1 MAASDPYCLVCE
13 QKDVVKPAVIWCN
26 ICEGLCDE
34 CSFVHK
40 FIKGCLSPL
49 HNTISADDRKKL
61 PTFITEIKQI
71 CEDHSEPF
79 VLYCAIHDE
88 PCCSQCSAQKHSTCS
103 GFRSLEIMTK
113 NAAES
118 ASLTDIENGIDRL
131 SKNCDIV
138 RSNRETAL
146 TKYQEEVNTLKSS
159 LKSLRGHMIKV
170 FDQMEIDMIDK
181 VEKIGKPYTEEIESI
196 TSVMTNLSLRLRDM
210 RNALTTMQSFGTSYQ
225 IFAGTRK
232 LRTELDKEERIL
244 EALLIDGKILRQK
257 DITFKFDFASLP
269 ALVKK
274 AVDFE
279 TEETNCTL
287 QLLGNQS
294 IQTQLVRQN
303 IYTIED
309 IKFNKVN
316 SFDLSNPES
325 ERFVVGCAF
334 LHERGFAF
342 TDWSDNKEV
351 VICTEGGVVVRTFQ
365 QRDKPYG
372 ISRYSQHSIAITIPN
387 LKESILI
394 DLETAEEKGKIA
406 FKKRCWGVTSNG
418 TQRYIRAY
426 ECGIQCVDDNGKSLK
441 SLPVEGFV
449 THVAY
454 SNGKLYYTQHDPN
467 LVKCCTIDGDAVWQ
481 LSTDG
486 EPYGITVGKHGF
498 VIVALKT
505 SNKVIVISPNGIS
518 TKDVTSSFDGYS
530 SPYAVDYDLDR
541 DKLLVAKDNTGV
553 FEVYDV
559 SFE

>member
-1 MAASDPYCLVCE
+1 MAASDPVCLVCE
-13 QKDVVKPAVIWCN
+13 QSDVVKPAVTWCN
-26 ICEGLCDE
+26 ICEGLCEE
-34 CSFVHK
+34 CSLVHR
-40 FIKGCLSPL
+40 FIKGCSSLL
-49 HNTISADDRKKL
+49 HTTSLVENRKKL
-61 PTFITEIKQI
+61 PTFIGEIKQI
-71 CEDHSEPF
+71 CDDHSEPF
-79 VLYCAIHDE
+79 VLYCTIHDE
-88 PCCSQCSAQKHSTCS
+88 PCCSQCSAQKHLTCS
-103 GFRSLEIMTK
+103 SFRSLEVMTK

-146 TKYQEEVNTLKSS
+146 TKYQDEVNTLKSS
-159 LKSLRGHMIKV
+159 FKSLRENMISI
-170 FDQMEIDMIDK
+170 FDQAEKDLILK
-181 VEKIGKPYTEEIESI
+181 VDNIGKPYTEEIENI
-196 TSVMTNLSLRLRDM
+196 TSVMTNLSLRLEDM
-210 RNALTTMQSFGTSYQ
+210 RKGLTAMKLFGTSYQ
-225 IFAGTRK
+225 IFAGI
-232 LRTELDKEERIL
+232 RTMRTKLDKEERVL
-244 EALLIDGKILRQK
+244 EALLIDGKVFRQR
-257 DITFKFDFASLP
+257 DITFKFEFDSLP
-269 ALVKK
+269 SLVGK
-274 AVDFE
+274 AVEFD

-294 IQTQLVRQN
+294 VQTQLVRHKT
-303 IYTIED
+303 YTIED
-309 IKFNKVN
+309 IKFNKVK
-316 SFDLSNPES
+316 SFDLSNPRS
-325 ERFVVGCAF
+325 ERFVADCVF
-334 LHERGFAF
+334 LRKGVFVF

-351 VICTEGGVVVRTFQ
+351 VMCTEDGVVAKTFQ

-372 ISRYSQHSIAITIPN
+372 ITRHSQHSIAITIPD

-394 DLETAEEKGKIA
+394 ELESAEERGKIT
-406 FKKRCWGVTSNG
+406 FERRCWGITSDSS
-418 TQRYIRAY
+418 QRYIRVY
-426 ECGIQCVDDNGKSLK
+426 EGGIQCVDDDGKSLK

-454 SNGKLYYTQHDPN
+454 FNGKLYYTQHNPN
-467 LVKCCTIDGDAVWQ
+467 LVKCCTIDGGAVWQ

-498 VIVALKT
+498 VIVALNT

-518 TKDVTSSFDGYS
+518 TKDVTSSFEGFS